1 MADYTTWITV
11 KNEKVD
17 RVRLVHGDTSPGPEW
32 RKVPNDWRGN
42 HGDKLEWFDNSG
54 IRITDEKLTEQG
66 QRIDKRGRWY
76 KKDDPFAQPKP
87 VYLRDEDPGE
97 DWTQE
102 EPLKDEPYQKW
113 DPKKKKFVADKESKE
128 KAEKENKISEKKNAI
143 QIAEQKKLRSL
154 IAKWEGIATKEDE
167 EKYNQF
173 SSEIITLRAEI
184 KELEE

>member
-1 MADYTTWITV
+1 MAEYTTWITE

-32 RKVPNDWRGN
+32 RQVPNDWGGS
-42 HGDKLEWFDNSG
+42 HGDSLAWFGNDNKRIPDQKLVEEGKRKDN
-54 IRITDEKLTEQG
+54 
-66 QRIDKRGRWY
+66 RGRWHNKHQVGETKLIY
-76 KKDDPFAQPKP
+76 G
-87 VYLRDEDPGE
+87 YDEEPGE
-97 DWTQE
+97 DWTKE

-113 DPKKKKFVADKESKE
+113 DPKKKKFVADIESKK

-154 IAKWEGIATKEDE
+154 IAKLEGVATEKDE

-173 SSEIITLRAEI
+173 SSEIISLREEI
-184 KELEE
+184 NELER